1 MPRIAYLSYSSGEYD
16 GRTQRMAETALAAG
30 YEVIVYAR
38 WQRGL
43 PLEEQRPGYRV
54 VRIPV
59 IPELV
64 WPWRRAGGR
73 RRLAEIMAGR
83 GEGPAGEASAVSSD
97 AEGAGDTAASI
108 VATTATTASE
118 PTAGTAAPPTRSLP
132 RKAAGRVARI
142 GKGVLRRTRR
152 ALTAI
157 PRRVRNVPLWKA
169 AMLFPVHPLGW
180 AIPLEAYAEPADI
193 WHGMWAGS
201 LPALVRLRRKHGG
214 RTIYDSRDVY
224 MRARGFQRLGALVA
238 PFAYL
243 ERRWAHK
250 VDAVLTVSDQYADM
264 LVPQLDIKR
273 PPIVRNTR
281 KRYTLSSPPPDLIRQ
296 KLGLGPDVRVVQY
309 QGGLMTDRGIEQ
321 GIEAIGLVPNAVF
334 TIIGFGPDQAR
345 FEALVKASPHRDR
358 IHMLEPVPPDDLLD
372 WTASADVILS
382 LFQPTSPNHAMTTP
396 QKMWE
401 AIAAGTPL
409 VASDLP
415 GMASVVTE
423 VGAGVLVDP
432 TDPADVARGIREIV
446 DAPPDQRRALRER
459 VYRAGQE
466 KYNWENETE
475 ALLALYRDLLAK
487 PQRRGRSAAKPSISA
502 T

>member
-1 MPRIAYLSYSSGEYD
+1 MPR
-16 GRTQRMAETALAAG
+16 RM
-30 YEVIVYAR
+30 
-38 WQRGL
+38 
-43 PLEEQRPGYRV
+43 
-54 VRIPV
+54 
-59 IPELV
+59 
-64 WPWRRAGGR
+64 
-73 RRLAEIMAGR
+73 
-83 GEGPAGEASAVSSD
+83 
-97 AEGAGDTAASI
+97 
-108 VATTATTASE
+108 
-118 PTAGTAAPPTRSLP
+118 
-132 RKAAGRVARI
+132 
-142 GKGVLRRTRR
+142 
-152 ALTAI
+152 
-157 PRRVRNVPLWKA
+157 RNIPLWKA

-180 AIPLEAYAEPADI
+180 AIPLEGYVEPSDI

-264 LVPQLDIKR
+264 LVPQLGIKR

-296 KLGLGPDVRVVQY
+296 RLGLGPDVRVVQY

-321 GIEAIGLVPNAVF
+321 GIEAIGLVPNAVL

-382 LFQPTSPNHAMTTP
+382 LFQPTSPNHAFTTP

-432 TDPADVARGIREIV
+432 TDPVDIARGIREIV
-446 DAPPDQRRALRER
+446 DAPPDERQAMRER
-459 VYRAGQE
+459 IYRAGQE
-466 KYNWENETE
+466 RYNWENETE

-487 PQRRGRSAAKPSISA
+487 PQRRGQSAARPSISA